1 MKTRGFEVAKG
12 YEDKNVILPVRGTAH
27 SAGYDFHILNNVD
40 VYIHPQETIKFHTG
54 VKSYMQDD
62 EVLLINIRS
71 SVGIKKSIVLSNIQ
85 GVIDSDFYSNPTNDG
100 EIMIALTNIGDKVQ
114 VIESNARVAQGIFM
128 KYLVADKDE
137 VVNEK
142 RTSGIGSTGI

>member
-27 SAGYDFHILNNVD
+27 SAGYDFHILNDTD

-62 EVLLINIRS
+62 EVLLIDIRS
-71 SVGIKKSIVLSNIQ
+71 SVGIKKGIALSNTL
-85 GVIDSDFYSNPTNDG
+85 GVVDSDFYANPTNDG

-114 VIESNARVAQGIFM
+114 VIEPNARVAQGMFI
-128 KYLVADKDE
+128 KYLTTDNDKADAE
-137 VVNEK
+137 RVGGV
-142 RTSGIGSTGI
+142 GSTNA

>member
-1 MKTRGFEVAKG
+1 
-12 YEDKNVILPVRGTAH
+12 
-27 SAGYDFHILNNVD
+27 
-40 VYIHPQETIKFHTG
+40 
-54 VKSYMQDD
+54 MQDD

-114 VIESNARVAQGIFM
+114 VIEPNARVAQGIFM

>member
-1 MKTRGFEVAKG
+1 MKTRGFEICNG
-12 YEDKNVILPVRGTAH
+12 YEDKAVLPKRADNG
-27 SAGYDFHILNNVD
+27 SCGYDFHIISND
-40 VYIHPQETIKFHTG
+40 DTYIHPNETVKFETG
-54 VKSYMQDD
+54 VKAYMPQD
-62 EVLLINIRS
+62 EYLAVHVRS

-85 GVIDSDFYSNPTNDG
+85 GIIDSDFYANPTNDG

-114 VIESNARVAQGIFM
+114 VIEPNARVAQGIFM